1 MRANEFKPGS
11 LVELGGVKFIVLDT
25 DDSDNT
31 LYLYATAPQDV
42 CSLKETDTYQKS
54 ELYDVMISW
63 FHEFI
68 KVIGTKYLVMAEW
81 DEDGEKFMDLCAPLP
96 AYDAK
101 KYLEFI
107 KPYARGKGYMA
118 SFLLGHVQPKDVEP
132 PIENRYHKVAGESM
146 KAGVRPAL
154 WINADIFI
162 KE

>member
-1 MRANEFKPGS
+1 MKANEFKPGS

-31 LYLYATAPQDV
+31 LYLYATAPQGV
-42 CSLKETDTYQKS
+42 CSLKETDTYQNS
-54 ELYDVMISW
+54 ELYEVMFSW
-63 FHEFI
+63 LHEFI

-81 DEDGEKFMDLCAPLP
+81 DEDGEKFP

-101 KYLEFI
+101 KYLELI

-132 PIENRYHKVAGESM
+132 PIENRYYKKAGELM
-146 KAGVRPAL
+146 KGGVRPAL
-154 WINADIFI
+154 WINADIFN
-162 KE
+162 KG